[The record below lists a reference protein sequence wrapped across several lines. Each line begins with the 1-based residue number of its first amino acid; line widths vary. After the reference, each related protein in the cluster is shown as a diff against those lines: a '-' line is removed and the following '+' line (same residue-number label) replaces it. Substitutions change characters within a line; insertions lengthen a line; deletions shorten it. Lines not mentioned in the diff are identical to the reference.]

1 MADASWNDP
10 TKLKFI
16 AAELARRRKQAAH
29 DVRARIERRLAEIP
43 PESPLW
49 LETDIQ
55 LVSKS
60 QSQRRI
66 GLLSFMGYHVGAK
79 GISERRR
86 RKILDDVFNNEIP
99 SWSDDAN
106 MQEWGRPQTSSR
118 LQKLAEYL
126 ARFARARP
134 NSSADLSVGIA
145 TWKSDLEYLKETFY
159 DGKFYFPW
167 PNTTEDPLRDDLLR
181 QEAIRR
187 GEEGERG
194 WVTPEGVFFEADE
207 TDPTWP
213 HGLGGHERAAL
224 CWLEANRR
232 DLLDSLK
239 KEIKAAGFERF
250 EDTRGANMVK
260 NSCSGMVFGL

>member
-1 MADASWNDP
+1 M
-10 TKLKFI
+10 
-16 AAELARRRKQAAH
+16 
-29 DVRARIERRLAEIP
+29 
-43 PESPLW
+43 
-49 LETDIQ
+49 
-55 LVSKS
+55 
-60 QSQRRI
+60 
-66 GLLSFMGYHVGAK
+66 
-79 GISERRR
+79 
-86 RKILDDVFNNEIP
+86 
-99 SWSDDAN
+99 
-106 MQEWGRPQTSSR
+106 
-118 LQKLAEYL
+118 QKLAEYL

-134 NSSADLSVGIA
+134 NSSADLSVAIA

-159 DGKFYFPW
+159 DGKFDFPW

-250 EDTRGANMVK
+250 EDTRGTNMVK
-260 NSCSGMVFGL
+260 KFMFRNGFWPVAPDLEIDYWDRHHIARLYRAVLGKHPHFPKIFAISK